1 MTVSRLRDIP
11 GIGVDK
17 VGDAA
22 DAAADPRLLR
32 LENLDTDLRPPQ
44 VALEVTHAAIDRDD
58 ANSYLPFQGHPA
70 LREAACARVAAGTGH
85 SYDPGTQCVGVA
97 GGLNG
102 ILNVLLATV
111 EPGQEVVICDP
122 VYAGLVNRIRLA
134 GGVPRFVSCTP
145 GPDGWATDPGELA
158 AAIGPRTAAVVLM
171 SPVMPTGAVLGGEHF
186 DAIADP
192 VSRHRAWV
200 IWDVAMER
208 IRFDGQ
214 PLVHPGAHPGLA
226 DRTITVGS
234 ASKELRMIGW
244 RVGWVTGPEE
254 IMADIGLAGLT
265 NVVCQVGISQ
275 QAVAA
280 VIDALSSGAAIY
292 AAGGYHVVLDGII
305 GPWFLNRLLARARND
320 QVDVHYVVLRPERT
334 VAAQR
339 ILGRPEDELSGR
351 HQAIA
356 AERPDDPGPVAQMYR
371 EFSALGP
378 YERHVVDSSAMS
390 AEETAEIVRRLMRS
404 RRKPVPHRVTA
415 RSRMRHSLSRQAW
428 CCARWTGDY
437 AAPPSAA
444 GVTGADEREVSQ
456 GVQRLFLISPNEP
469 GCYLTVTRN
478 RGFRET
484 P

>member
-22 DAAADPRLLR
+22 DAAADPQFLR

-44 VALEVTHAAIDRDD
+44 VALEATHAAIDRDD
-58 ANSYLPFQGHPA
+58 ANSYLPFQGHLA
-70 LREAACARVAAGTGH
+70 LREAACAHVSAMTGR
-85 SYDPGTQCVGVA
+85 SYDPGTGCVSVA

-134 GGVPRFVSCTP
+134 GGVPRFVSCTSGP
-145 GPDGWATDPGELA
+145 GGWATDPDELA
-158 AAIGPRTAAVVLM
+158 AAIGPRTAAVLLM

-200 IWDVAMER
+200 IWDAAMER

-214 PLVHPGAHPGLA
+214 QPVHPGAHPGLA

-234 ASKELRMIGW
+234 ASKELRMNGW
-244 RVGWVTGPEE
+244 RVGWVAGPEE

-265 NVVCQVGISQ
+265 NVVCQVG
-275 QAVAA
+275 
-280 VIDALSSGAAIY
+280 
-292 AAGGYHVVLDGII
+292 
-305 GPWFLNRLLARARND
+305 
-320 QVDVHYVVLRPERT
+320 T
-334 VAAQR
+334 
-339 ILGRPEDELSGR
+339 
-351 HQAIA
+351 
-356 AERPDDPGPVAQMYR
+356 
-371 EFSALGP
+371 
-378 YERHVVDSSAMS
+378 
-390 AEETAEIVRRLMRS
+390 
-404 RRKPVPHRVTA
+404 
-415 RSRMRHSLSRQAW
+415 
-428 CCARWTGDY
+428 
-437 AAPPSAA
+437 PSAP
-444 GVTGADEREVSQ
+444 
-456 GVQRLFLISPNEP
+456 SPP
-469 GCYLTVTRN
+469 
-478 RGFRET
+478 